1 MKTIRHTLISIT
13 VSFAFAGMAHTQ
25 PAFVPQPDDSASKTL
40 ATWQQ
45 VQETTRL
52 LQGLPA
58 AFPDPQVPN
67 SYQSAEWRLQLVAER
82 FASID
87 LRGADEAL
95 RQHVK
100 EQIAAHRAM
109 SQAFRLAR
117 TEFIPALLATLPEV
131 RQSARAQE
139 LARKEKFDLA
149 KASVT
154 QDTLDFIALLSQ
166 DQAFQ
171 HETRWLY
178 RQAGIIKT
186 ADEAFQRAEER
197 LRTAHAA
204 HERIASQLAVKY
216 GGDFAKAQVVPVLW
230 AW

>member
-1 MKTIRHTLISIT
+1 MKTIRHTLINIA

-25 PAFVPQPDDSASKTL
+25 PAFVPQPDASASKTL

-58 AFPDPQVPN
+58 VSPDAHVPG
-67 SYQSAEWRLQLVAER
+67 SYQIAEWRLQLASER
-82 FASID
+82 FSSID
-87 LRGADEAL
+87 MRGADETL

-109 SQAFRLAR
+109 AQAFRLAR
-117 TEFIPALLATLPEV
+117 TEFIPALIATLPEL

-139 LARKEKFDLA
+139 LARKGKFDLA
-149 KASVT
+149 NASVT
-154 QDTLDFIALLSQ
+154 QDTLDFVAQLSQ
-166 DQAFQ
+166 DKAFQ

-178 RQAGIIKT
+178 RLAGIIKT
-186 ADEAFQRAEER
+186 ASDAFQRSEER

>member
-13 VSFAFAGMAHTQ
+13 VSFAFAGMAHAQ
-25 PAFVPQPDDSASKTL
+25 PAFVPQPDASASKTL
-40 ATWQQ
+40 TTWQQ

-58 AFPDPQVPN
+58 LSPDPQVPD
-67 SYQSAEWRLQLVAER
+67 SYQTAEWRLQLVSER

-87 LRGADEAL
+87 MRGADGAL
-95 RQHVK
+95 HQHVK
-100 EQIAAHRAM
+100 EQVAAHRAM

-117 TEFIPALLATLPEV
+117 TEFMPALLATLPELSK
-131 RQSARAQE
+131 SARAQE
-139 LARKEKFDLA
+139 LARKKKFDLA

-154 QDTLDFIALLSQ
+154 QDTLDFVVLLSQ
-166 DQAFQ
+166 DKAFGN
-171 HETRWLY
+171 ESRWLS
-178 RQAGIIKT
+178 RQAGIIT
-186 ADEAFQRAEER
+186 EAASAFQRAEER
-197 LRTAHAA
+197 LRSAHAA

-216 GGDFAKAQVVPVLW
+216 GGEFAKAQVVPVLW

>member
-13 VSFAFAGMAHTQ
+13 FSFAFAGMAHAQ
-25 PAFVPQPDDSASKTL
+25 PAFVPQPDASVSKTL

-58 AFPDPQVPN
+58 VSPDPQVPD
-67 SYQSAEWRLQLVAER
+67 SYQTAEWRLQLVSER

-87 LRGADEAL
+87 MRGADEAL

-117 TEFIPALLATLPEV
+117 TEFIPALLATFPELV
-131 RQSARAQE
+131 KSPRARH
-139 LARKEKFDLA
+139 LAKEKKLDLSM
-149 KASVT
+149 ASVT
-154 QDTLDFIALLSQ
+154 QDTLDFVALLSQ
-166 DQAFQ
+166 DKAFE
-171 HETRWLY
+171 HETRWLS

-186 ADEAFQRAEER
+186 AADAFQRSEER

>member
-13 VSFAFAGMAHTQ
+13 VSFAFAGMAHAQ
-25 PAFVPQPDDSASKTL
+25 PAFFPQPDATASKTL
-40 ATWQQ
+40 TTWQQ

-58 AFPDPQVPN
+58 VSPDPQVPG
-67 SYQSAEWRLQLVAER
+67 SYQSAEWRLQLVSER

-87 LRGADEAL
+87 MRGADEIL
-95 RQHVK
+95 RQHLK

-109 SQAFRLAR
+109 AQAFRLAR
-117 TEFIPALLATLPEV
+117 TEFIPALLATVPEL
-131 RQSARAQE
+131 RQSVRAQE
-139 LARKEKFDLA
+139 LARKRKFDLT

-154 QDTLDFIALLSQ
+154 QDTLDFVALLST
-166 DQAFQ
+166 DKAFVS
-171 HETRWLY
+171 ESRWLS
-178 RQAGIIKT
+178 RQTGIIT
-186 ADEAFQRAEER
+186 DAAAAFQRSEER
-197 LRTAHAA
+197 LRSAHAA

-216 GGDFAKAQVVPVLW
+216 GGEFAKAQVVPVLW